1 MNLAQL
7 NQQYAIPSQL
17 EILAGSGGLPFI
29 EVRNAAAKCRISL
42 YGGQVLSYIP
52 TGSRHDLLFL
62 SKQAYFATGKA
73 IKGGVPIC
81 WPWFGADPE
90 NRGRPAHGFA
100 RNSLWSVGKT
110 EQIAPDRTRITLRLR
125 DDAATR
131 ALWPHAFELLLVIT
145 VAEALELQLVT
156 RNLGDHPLQ
165 ITQALH
171 TYFSVDDIAR
181 VRVEGLDG
189 ATYLDKV
196 KDFAAARQSGA
207 VTFDQEVDR
216 IYRGVGDTL
225 HVVDPAG
232 SRTIEIT
239 AENSTTAVVWNPW
252 RDIARN
258 MADLGDDDYRCL
270 VCVETANAAD
280 EIIDIDSGAEF
291 TLGATYRLGAI
302 A

>member
-110 EQIAPDRTRITLRLR
+110 EQITLTGPVLPC
-125 DDAATR
+125 ACAMTP
-131 ALWPHAFELLLVIT
+131 PHGHCGHMHSNCF
-145 VAEALELQLVT
+145 
-156 RNLGDHPLQ
+156 
-165 ITQALH
+165 
-171 TYFSVDDIAR
+171 
-181 VRVEGLDG
+181 
-189 ATYLDKV
+189 
-196 KDFAAARQSGA
+196 
-207 VTFDQEVDR
+207 
-216 IYRGVGDTL
+216 
-225 HVVDPAG
+225 
-232 SRTIEIT
+232 
-239 AENSTTAVVWNPW
+239 W
-252 RDIARN
+252 
-258 MADLGDDDYRCL
+258 
-270 VCVETANAAD
+270 
-280 EIIDIDSGAEF
+280 
-291 TLGATYRLGAI
+291 
-302 A
+302 